1 MEETIGYEALFSSEE
16 WDSIDIVEWE
26 PDGIDPDAAH
36 TTTLYEVVDG
46 LEIECE
52 LCGVIGTA
60 ATEQEASAIK
70 ALHESFTATVIT
82 TLEVAR

>member
-16 WDSIDIVEWE
+16 WDALDIVDWE
-26 PDGIDPDAAH
+26 PEGSDPDAVH
-36 TTTLYEVVDG
+36 TTSIYEVIDG

-60 ATEQEASAIK
+60 TTEHEAEAIK
-70 ALHESFTATVIT
+70 ALHESFTATVVT

>member
-16 WDSIDIVEWE
+16 WDALDIVDWE
-26 PDGIDPDAAH
+26 PDDPDPDAVH

-52 LCGVIGTA
+52 FCGVIGTA
-60 ATEQEASAIK
+60 DTEHEAAAIK
-70 ALHESFTATVIT
+70 ALHESFTATVVT
-82 TLEVAR
+82 NLEVAR